1 MVLVMSTTMWT
12 HDLRQRARAVFL
24 LFAMRGARDE
34 SGRRRAGCVSGSR
47 GSRGEGDTDS
57 AGQSNAHVLL
67 RFRSRTQAPDDQNPS
82 RPRPIGPP
90 SLCRAW
96 RAIGPFAAVDLDRGS
111 LQSTRPPL
119 VAILI
124 PRAHGRQQGR
134 KAPPASAWVFCVAA
148 APSGTD
154 PEALSTLR
162 VDHAGRRLRQN
173 VTANMLLDS
182 PAAFL
187 GSSPAAY

>member
-1 MVLVMSTTMWT
+1 MVLVMSTTTMWT

-96 RAIGPFAAVDLDRGS
+96 RAIGPFAAVDLDRCS
-111 LQSTRPPL
+111 LQLTRPPL

-124 PRAHGRQQGR
+124 PRAHGR
-134 KAPPASAWVFCVAA
+134 PARAESPACICMGV
-148 APSGTD
+148 
-154 PEALSTLR
+154 LR
-162 VDHAGRRLRQN
+162 SRGSVWYCPRGFVDAGRRLRQN
-173 VTANMLLDS
+173 VTADMLLDS
-182 PAAFL
+182 LAAFL